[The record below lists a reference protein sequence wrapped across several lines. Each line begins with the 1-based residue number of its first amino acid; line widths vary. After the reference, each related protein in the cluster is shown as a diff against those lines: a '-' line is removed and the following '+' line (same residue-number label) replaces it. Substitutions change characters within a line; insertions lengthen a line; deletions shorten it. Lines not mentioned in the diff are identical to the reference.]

1 MNRIKTLMVLALLT
15 ALVFWIGQVLAG
27 QVGLLV
33 ALMFAELMNVGA
45 YWWLDRI
52 V

>member
-1 MNRIKTLMVLALLT
+1 MHRRKTRMFLALLP
-15 ALVFWIGQVLAG
+15 ALLVWIGQVLAG

-33 ALMFAELMNVGA
+33 ALMFVELMNVGA
-45 YWWLDRI
+45 YWWLDKI